1 MLVGTKG
8 HRLVGTAAMGQQLDL
23 MGFVV
28 FLTL

>member
-8 HRLVGTAAMGQQLDL
+8 HRLVGMAAMGRQLDFI
-23 MGFVV
+23 GFVV